1 MTRIKPVRTNRRTFI
16 KATAAAGAATTLG
29 APLIAKGAAKFEI
42 KMATLAPEKSTWMK
56 AFNALAAQIRSETD
70 GAVKFRMFP
79 GGSLGD
85 EGVMIRKIRT
95 GQIDGAAVTNVGL
108 GSISK
113 QVLMLQLP
121 LLFKNYKQLDHVR
134 DKMSPT
140 FESMLEKEGFKLG
153 AWGDVGFIYIF
164 SNTPVKTVSD
174 IKKTKMW
181 VWSMDPTIKKVADV
195 VGVNGVELDLPDVLP
210 SLQTGM
216 IDSFT
221 NSPYGAIA
229 LQWYTKAKYVTNLR
243 LSMGI
248 GASVLS
254 MKTWEKMDSD
264 IRDVIT
270 KATADTQTKLLK
282 AIRRSNKKAV
292 STLQEKGI
300 QVVEPENFLE
310 WANTGVAVR
319 NELTK
324 SVFDKSLVDKMLQH
338 VKEA

>member
-1 MTRIKPVRTNRRTFI
+1 MTAIKPSRRTFLRSS
-16 KATAAAGAATTLG
+16 AAVGAAATFG
-29 APLIAKGAAKFEI
+29 APLIARADAKFEI
-42 KMATLAPEKSTWMK
+42 KMATLAPENSTWMK
-56 AFNALAAQIRSETD
+56 AFKALALEIKEKTD
-70 GAVKFRMFP
+70 GAVKFRFYA
-79 GGSLGD
+79 GGVLGD

-108 GSISK
+108 GTINK
-113 QVLMLQLP
+113 QLLMLQLP
-121 LLFKNYKQLDHVR
+121 LLFKNYNQLDRVR

-140 FESMLEKEGFKLG
+140 FASLLEKEGFTIG

-164 SNTPVKTVSD
+164 SNTPIKVVSD

-181 VWSMDPTIKKVADV
+181 VWSMDPTIKKVAEV

-216 IDSFT
+216 IDAFT

-229 LQWYTKAKYVTNLR
+229 LQWYTKAQYVTNLR
-243 LSMGI
+243 MSMGI

-254 MKTWEKMDSD
+254 MKTWESLDDD
-264 IRDVIT
+264 IRAIMT
-270 KATADTQTKLLK
+270 EATASTQKKLLG
-282 AIRRSNKKAV
+282 AIRKSNQKAV
-292 STLQEKGI
+292 TTLQEKGL

-310 WANTGVAVR
+310 WANTAVAVR

-324 SVFDKSLVDKMLQH
+324 STFDPALVDQMLEYI
-338 VKEA
+338 KSA